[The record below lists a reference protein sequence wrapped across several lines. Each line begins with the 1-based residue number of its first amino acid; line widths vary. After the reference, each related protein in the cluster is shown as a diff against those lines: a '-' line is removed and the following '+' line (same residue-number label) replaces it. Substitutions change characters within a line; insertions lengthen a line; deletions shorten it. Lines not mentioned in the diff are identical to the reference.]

1 MSIGGGG
8 VCEHRG
14 WRGVSIGG
22 GGECEH
28 RGWRGGEHRECG
40 GGGGG

>member
-8 VCEHRG
+8 MCEHRG

-22 GGECEH
+22 GG
-28 RGWRGGEHRECG
+28 GVSIG